1 MTDEHAQDP
10 RGRMHRSKRQVPD
23 ADARAFLQ
31 TQKVAH
37 AATVDAAGRPCVVP
51 FIYIYE
57 GGAKG
62 CITEG

>member
-1 MTDEHAQDP
+1 M
-10 RGRMHRSKRQVPD
+10 
-23 ADARAFLQ
+23 RAFLQ
-31 TQKVAH
+31 TQTVAH